1 MARLDNCRRI
11 QFWQPDTSSV
21 SGMLLVEREDRLKTT
36 YSENFAIAV
45 VYEGAFDDWYRGRA
59 RTLVAGSLKLKEPGE
74 VHRSLRVHAPFTLQ
88 GACFAPEFIAAAGDA
103 MGVRGSPHFRAP
115 SFGPGERATSHSQC
129 TRRSCARTRAR
140 SSARR

>member
-45 VYEGAFDDWYRGRA
+45 VYEGAFDDCCPW
-59 RTLVAGSLKLKEPGE
+59 
-74 VHRSLRVHAPFTLQ
+74 
-88 GACFAPEFIAAAGDA
+88 
-103 MGVRGSPHFRAP
+103 
-115 SFGPGERATSHSQC
+115 
-129 TRRSCARTRAR
+129 
-140 SSARR
+140 SSARRARSFLHEAHTMSWPNMRGSISSAWCAPFAPRSGFHPTSISHSFESRA